1 MAVWTSFPLSFFF
14 NRISFRIRRH
24 GFSLCLPHYMEIV
37 SSRKKSP
44 SSNTRELSFPRA
56 IIFPLVDGCS
66 RIDNRWTLKIR
77 SIEFIITKVA
87 VPATTRM
94 ERITHFTY
102 WTESMHGW
110 LGSLFAKHVDG
121 PPSQTLVTTRYQSC
135 PRAHEW
141 KHISDRDRLKIG
153 LRIDEVE
160 VGVSLERG
168 RTRKGFNYPRVHYFP
183 REGRYLKIRRA
194 IGTAKGSM
202 QRSEYTASS

>member
-24 GFSLCLPHYMEIV
+24 GFSLCLSHRSIEIV

-66 RIDNRWTLKIR
+66 RVDNRWTLKIR

-102 WTESMHGW
+102 WTHAW
-110 LGSLFAKHVDG
+110 LTRFAFRETRRWA
-121 PPSQTLVTTRYQSC
+121 PVTNACHNTIPKLSTCARV
-135 PRAHEW
+135 ET
-141 KHISDRDRLKIG
+141 HIS
-153 LRIDEVE
+153 
-160 VGVSLERG
+160 
-168 RTRKGFNYPRVHYFP
+168 
-183 REGRYLKIRRA
+183 
-194 IGTAKGSM
+194 
-202 QRSEYTASS
+202 QR